1 MGSTTSPI
9 TIGLTAAL
17 VLGAVDSAFATPVTT
32 KYQDGHVWG
41 LHALPGDV
49 LPPFG
54 IPDANNKLPPYPNV
68 NGGNM
73 HPYTTSNP
81 ESKAPGPPLDVALG
95 GVQAA
100 LNECESRNELG
111 SAVVID
117 TAGAIRAALAVD
129 GTDGTHLF
137 VAARKAL
144 TALTFDEPSVDVM
157 NAAKRG
163 DPYTLARI
171 NSAMFVQFGAFPL
184 HSKGKL
190 IGAIGYSGGKDLVC
204 AKAGADYIEAHLPK

>member
-1 MGSTTSPI
+1 MGWTTSLI
-9 TIGLTAAL
+9 AIGFSAA
-17 VLGAVDSAFATPVTT
+17 VTLGAVDSAFATPVTT
-32 KYQDGHVWG
+32 KYQDGQVWG

-68 NGGNM
+68 NGGNL
-73 HPYTTSNP
+73 HPYTLSNP
-81 ESKAPGPPLDVALG
+81 ESKAVGPPLDIALG

-100 LNECESRNELG
+100 VNECERRNQLG
-111 SAVVID
+111 TAVVVD

-144 TALTFDEPSVDVM
+144 TAVTFDKPSVDVM
-157 NAAKRG
+157 NDAKRG
-163 DPYTLARI
+163 DPDTLARI
-171 NSAMFVQFGAFPL
+171 NSAMFVQFGGFPL

-190 IGAIGYSGGKDLVC
+190 IGAIGYSGGKDLAC
-204 AKAGADYIEAHLPK
+204 AKAGADYIEAHLAK